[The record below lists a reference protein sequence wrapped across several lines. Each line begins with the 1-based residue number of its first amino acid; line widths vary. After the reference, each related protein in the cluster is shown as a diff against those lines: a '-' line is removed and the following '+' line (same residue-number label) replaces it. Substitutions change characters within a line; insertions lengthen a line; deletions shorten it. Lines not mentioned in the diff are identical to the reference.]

1 MTLSMLR
8 KTVIQNGDMILSVGT
23 PGHCAGEQYVRD
35 SLSLHLS
42 SGGTHMICILQ
53 HSLNLKNA
61 CMSIP

>member
-8 KTVIQNGDMILSVGT
+8 KTVIQNGDMILGVGT
-23 PGHCAGEQYVRD
+23 PGHCAGEQYVRG